1 MTLEDD
7 AALQTMRRLARADQ
21 GDAPIVAGE
30 SAVAGVAACM
40 AVCEQPDW
48 RQALGIDE
56 NSQILFFA
64 SEGDTD
70 AELYQRI
77 VGMSAKEVL
86 AQEPV

>member
-1 MTLEDD
+1 M
-7 AALQTMRRLARADQ
+7 
-21 GDAPIVAGE
+21 
-30 SAVAGVAACM
+30 
-40 AVCEQPDW
+40 
-48 RQALGIDE
+48 GIDE